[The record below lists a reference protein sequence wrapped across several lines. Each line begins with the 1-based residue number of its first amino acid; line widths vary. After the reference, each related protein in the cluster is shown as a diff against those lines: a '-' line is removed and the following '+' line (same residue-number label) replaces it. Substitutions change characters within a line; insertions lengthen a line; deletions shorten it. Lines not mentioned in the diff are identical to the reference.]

1 MKNTLL
7 ARKLVI
13 LISFGFICIWNN
25 IANAQEVEIIPIEH
39 ASTLLL
45 HGNTTIYIDPVGEAE
60 WYALLPKL

>member
-39 ASTLLL
+39 ASYPIT
-45 HGNTTIYIDPVGEAE
+45 P
-60 WYALLPKL
+60 W